1 MDNTELPRVC
11 LIGCGSSGMPAVKA
25 LAERGIPFDCFEAS
39 TEVGG
44 NWCYRNP
51 NGMSAAYESLHINT
65 HAGLMQYADYP
76 MPEGTPDYPSHGT
89 IKRYFDDYMDHF
101 GLRDKVCF
109 ETRVT
114 RAERLNDGTWEVTTE
129 GKHAKTDHYDV
140 LIVANGHH
148 WKPRWPDPPY
158 PGEFDG
164 IQMHSHSYM
173 NPQDPY
179 DFQGKNVLVVGMGNS
194 AMDIASELSRPGLA
208 KNLYHSARHGHWVVP
223 KYMLGKPTSELSRL
237 PHWIPWWV
245 GAAMTRLMVALTVGA
260 PQNYGLQKPDH
271 MPLQAHPTLSSDFL
285 HRVGSGD
292 IVPRPGI
299 ERFNGDTVRFT
310 DGHEDPVDIVIW
322 ATGYEVSFPFFDPGF
337 ISAPGNDL
345 PRWEHLMLPEYD
357 NLFFLGLFQPLGAIM
372 PFAEKQAKIV
382 GDHLL
387 GRIHFPDADT
397 MRREMDKER
406 QAMVKR
412 YGRGARHTMQVDN
425 EAYHHRLD
433 MMRKKG
439 EKRAAANGRRL
450 PIAPRTGRDDGRKA
464 A

>member
-1 MDNTELPRVC
+1 MDNPELLRVC
-11 LIGCGSSGMPAVKA
+11 PSGCGSSGMPAVKA
-25 LAERGIPFDCFEAS
+25 LADREIPFD
-39 TEVGG
+39 
-44 NWCYRNP
+44 W
-51 NGMSAAYESLHINT
+51 
-65 HAGLMQYADYP
+65 
-76 MPEGTPDYPSHGT
+76 
-89 IKRYFDDYMDHF
+89 
-101 GLRDKVCF
+101 F
-109 ETRVT
+109 ETKVT

-140 LIVANGHH
+140 LIVASGYH

-158 PGEFDG
+158 PGEFNG

-179 DFQGKNVLVVGMGNS
+179 DFQ
-194 AMDIASELSRPGLA
+194 
-208 KNLYHSARHGHWVVP
+208 
-223 KYMLGKPTSELSRL
+223 
-237 PHWIPWWV
+237 
-245 GAAMTRLMVALTVGA
+245 
-260 PQNYGLQKPDH
+260 KPDPK
-271 MPLQAHPTLSSDFL
+271 PLEAHPTLSSDFL

-299 ERFNGDTVRFT
+299 ERFSGDTVRFT

-322 ATGYEVSFPFFDPGF
+322 AAGYELSFSFFDPDF
-337 ISAPGNDL
+337 ISAPNNEL
-345 PRWEHLMLPEYD
+345 PRGEHPMLPGYD

-397 MRREMDKER
+397 MRRERDKER
-406 QAMVKR
+406 RAMIKR

-433 MMRKKG
+433 MVRKKG

-450 PIAPRTGRDDGRKA
+450 PIAPRAGRGGSRMA